1 MTIDWWTL
9 GLQTINALV
18 LIWILARF
26 LFRPVSQIIAK
37 RQAAAQADLDAA
49 QQARS
54 DAETALAEARREA
67 ARLIQDRAKVL
78 KHSHDA
84 AEKAMQHQLE
94 LARQDAEK
102 VRAAAEEDIAKRRAA
117 ADAEM
122 KHQATILAADIAG
135 RLMTRLP
142 DEARIEGFT
151 EGLIQSIADLP
162 DVTRDGIGVNGPIP
176 LRAARKLSA
185 HEAARI
191 KARLSEVLGRDV
203 EISMS
208 TDPDLLAG
216 LEIDADH
223 AILRNHLRADL
234 ERIKAELTAD
244 D

>member
-37 RQAAAQADLDAA
+37 RQTAAQADLDAA
-49 QQARS
+49 QQART
-54 DAETALAEARREA
+54 DAETIMAQARREA
-67 ARLIQDRAKVL
+67 AGLVHDRAEVL
-78 KHSHDA
+78 KHSHEV
-84 AEKAMQHQLE
+84 AEKARQHQLE
-94 LARQDAEK
+94 LARRDAAK

-117 ADAEM
+117 ADVEM
-122 KHQATILAADIAG
+122 KHQAAVLAADIAG

-142 DEARIEGFT
+142 DEARIAGFT
-151 EGLIQSIADLP
+151 ASLIQSIADLP
-162 DVTRDGIGVNGPIP
+162 KVTRDGIGLDGPIP
-176 LRAARKLSA
+176 LRAARNLSA
-185 HEAARI
+185 DEAAQI
-191 KARLSEVLGRDV
+191 KERLTEVLGRDV
-203 EISMS
+203 EISPS
-208 TDPDLLAG
+208 ADPNLLAG